1 MNLQPLPAGA
11 RGYTAAVDARPVL
24 VAAANALREV
34 DLEAV
39 LIGNAG
45 AAIQGAPVTT
55 VDLDFLFRKTP
66 RNLQKL
72 RALADWLHA
81 TILRPYYPVSDLFRV
96 VRDSDG
102 LQLDFMATVHGLRS
116 FEGVRDRARLIDID
130 GAPLLVATLTD
141 IIKSKRAAARPQD
154 LAVLPLLEQ
163 AREAAEQ
170 DAKSQTRRAPKGK

>member
-1 MNLQPLPAGA
+1 MRTGQYVKRSVSSPGPTMRPGLTM
-11 RGYTAAVDARPVL
+11 RSYTAAVDAKPVL

-45 AAIQGAPVTT
+45 AP
-55 VDLDFLFRKTP
+55 
-66 RNLQKL
+66 L
-72 RALADWLHA
+72 R
-81 TILRPYYPVSDLFRV
+81 
-96 VRDSDG
+96 
-102 LQLDFMATVHGLRS
+102 
-116 FEGVRDRARLIDID
+116 
-130 GAPLLVATLTD
+130 VATLTD

-170 DAKSQTRRAPKGK
+170 DAKSHTRRAPKGK

>member
-39 LIGNAG
+39 
-45 AAIQGAPVTT
+45 
-55 VDLDFLFRKTP
+55 
-66 RNLQKL
+66 
-72 RALADWLHA
+72 HA

-116 FEGVRDRARLIDID
+116 FEGVRDRARL
-130 GAPLLVATLTD
+130 TD

-154 LAVLPLLEQ
+154 LGGASPVG
-163 AREAAEQ
+163 ASA
-170 DAKSQTRRAPKGK
+170 

>member
-1 MNLQPLPAGA
+1 M
-11 RGYTAAVDARPVL
+11 L

-81 TILRPYYPVSDLFRV
+81 TPL
-96 VRDSDG
+96 
-102 LQLDFMATVHGLRS
+102 A
-116 FEGVRDRARLIDID
+116 
-130 GAPLLVATLTD
+130 GASA
-141 IIKSKRAAARPQD
+141 
-154 LAVLPLLEQ
+154 
-163 AREAAEQ
+163 
-170 DAKSQTRRAPKGK
+170 